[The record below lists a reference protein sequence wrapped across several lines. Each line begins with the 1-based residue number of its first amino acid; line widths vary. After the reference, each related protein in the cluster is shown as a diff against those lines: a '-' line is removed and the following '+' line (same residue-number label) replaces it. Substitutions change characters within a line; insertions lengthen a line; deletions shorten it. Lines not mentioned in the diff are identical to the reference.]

1 MIVYPAIDVMD
12 GKCVRLYKGDFGKQT
27 TYSNSPEEVA
37 IKFRSQGAE
46 WLHLIDLDGARSPDN
61 RQLNI
66 IEKIVQK
73 SEMQV
78 QTGGGIRSVEEV
90 ANLLS
95 IGVSR
100 VIIGSMATKEPELVK
115 GMFTKFGP
123 EKICLA
129 ADVQTSDNE
138 YFVAV
143 SGWQEL
149 STIPLRSFINDYLQV
164 SLKHVLCTDISRDG
178 TLEGCNV
185 GLCNSIQDEFPG
197 IALQASG
204 GVGSLNDLRK
214 LKTAG
219 VIVGKALYEGNF
231 TLVEALEAVC

>member
-129 ADVQTSDNE
+129 ADVQTRDDE

-164 SLKHVLCTDISRDG
+164 GLKHVLCTDISRDG
-178 TLEGCNV
+178 TLQGCNV

-204 GVGSLNDLRK
+204 GVGSLYDLRE
-214 LKTAG
+214 LKTSG

-231 TLVEALEAVC
+231 TLAEALEVVC

>member
-12 GKCVRLYKGDFGKQT
+12 GKCVRLYKGDFGRQT
-27 TYSNSPEEVA
+27 TYSNSPEKVA
-37 IKFRSQGAE
+37 KQFRRQGAK

-61 RQLNI
+61 RQLKT
-66 IEKIVQK
+66 IEGIVK
-73 SEMQV
+73 GSEMHV

-100 VIIGSMATKEPELVK
+100 VIVGSLATKEPELVK
-115 GMFTKFGP
+115 SMFAKFGS

-129 ADVQTSDNE
+129 ADVQIRDDE

-149 STIPLRSFINDYLQV
+149 STIPLRSFINDYLHV
-164 SLKHVLCTDISRDG
+164 GLKHVLCTDISRDG
-178 TLEGCNV
+178 TLKGCNV
-185 GLCNSIQDEFPG
+185 DLCNSIQDEFPG

-204 GVGSLNDLRK
+204 GVGSLNDLRE